1 MSVSRVIRAIT
12 IVLIAGLPFAALPA
26 NAPALAQEL
35 AQDAAEKRY
44 VHPQLGWSIN
54 LPEEWVRDEESLNY
68 VDFGTRK
75 GNPWARVSVRV
86 FAVTP
91 KAGPLEK
98 FVRGLRGGME
108 QDGTRA
114 TVVST
119 GKRRLV
125 GGIPALEFIDERE
138 HRGNRFITLE
148 LWTLVGDRRFL
159 VNAFTDKASW
169 DALGSTLQ
177 AIVHSFSPIPAPAV
191 PTAPRIFT
199 YASKFGSA
207 GDSPPSIQRV
217 LPLAEQGS
225 AKAQYLLG
233 QMYTEGR
240 GAPKDDAE
248 AVKWLQ
254 KAAEQGLAQA
264 QNDLGVK
271 YEWGIGVSRDYAIA
285 LKWYRSAA
293 DQGIAFAQ
301 HNLGKMAYDGK
312 GVSRDFIEAEKW
324 YRQAADQG
332 LDKAQVN
339 LGHLYEQGL
348 GVEQDYAEAKKWFL
362 KAAAGGNLNAQYNLG
377 DLYYSG
383 KGADPDRQTAA
394 NWFLKASEWGHA
406 MAQFRLA
413 HLFFIG
419 HGVSQSLVQSH
430 MWASLA
436 IPQLPRGRFR
446 QLSIKLRDEV
456 EADMNEDEIAE
467 AEELAREWKPKSE

>member
-1 MSVSRVIRAIT
+1 MNR
-12 IVLIAGLPFAALPA
+12 IVGIFVLAMGVALASAQP
-26 NAPALAQEL
+26 LVWAQEL
-35 AQDAAEKRY
+35 TQNTAAKRY

-68 VDFGTRK
+68 VLFGTRK

-86 FAVTP
+86 IAVTP
-91 KAGPLEK
+91 KAGPLEE
-98 FVRGLRGGME
+98 FVRGLRGGM
-108 QDGTRA
+108 DGTRV

-148 LWTLVGDRRFL
+148 LWTLVGDRRFM

-199 YASKFGSA
+199 YASKFRSA
-207 GDSPPSIQRV
+207 EDPPPSIERV

-225 AKAQYLLG
+225 AEAQYLLG
-233 QMYTEGR
+233 VMYTEGK

-254 KAAEQGLAQA
+254 KAAEQGLARA

-271 YEWGIGVSRDYAIA
+271 YEWGLGVSRDYAIA
-285 LKWYRSAA
+285 LNWYRSAA

-301 HNLGKMAYDGK
+301 YNLGQMAYNGK

-324 YRQAADQG
+324 YRKAADQG
-332 LDKAQVN
+332 LDKAQGN

-362 KAAAGGNLNAQYNLG
+362 KAATGGDVNAQYNLG
-377 DLYYSG
+377 DLYYMG
-383 KGADPDRQTAA
+383 KGVDLDREAAA
-394 NWFLKASEWGHA
+394 NWFREASETGNA
-406 MAQFRLA
+406 MAQYRLA

-430 MWASLA
+430 KWISLA
-436 IPQLPRGRFR
+436 ISRLPRGRFR

-456 EADMNEDEIAE
+456 EADMDEDEIAE
-467 AEELAREWKPKSE
+467 AETQAQDWAPKKQP